1 MSTYVFKAIDIAGV
15 KAKGEVE
22 ADSKQ
27 AVSDQLKSRGLIV
40 LEIADKHASR
50 ELNLTFFESV
60 NATELA
66 VFARQLAT
74 MISSGMSILRA
85 LYVLEEQTDSK
96 MLKETIV
103 TVRKDVEAGLSLS
116 DAMSRHPKVFSMLFV
131 AMTQAGE
138 AGGVLEGSLLRV
150 ADQLE
155 KDASLRRQIKSAMVY
170 PILVV
175 VVAVGIM
182 LALCAFLIPVFINVF
197 KEFGGELPAITQ
209 VSVAASNVVTH
220 YYWAMFLVTGGVVF
234 TFIKWKKTTWGRKQ
248 WDHFRLHIPMKIGTI
263 VQEVAV
269 ARWSRT
275 LASLTSAGV
284 PLLLA
289 LDITGRTGG
298 NVAIEEAMTGVIDSV
313 KRGGT
318 IAAPLAQAPVFPT
331 MVTHMVGVG
340 EETGALDAML
350 DKVAEFYEDRVDAS
364 VKALTSI
371 MEPIMIM
378 VIGSMVGF
386 IVISMY
392 LPLFEVYNHIE
403 SGGAPHK

>member
-1 MSTYVFKAIDIAGV
+1 MSTYVFKAIDLAGV
-15 KAKGEVE
+15 KAHGEVE

-27 AVSDQLKSRGLIV
+27 AVSDQLKSRGMVV
-40 LEIADKHASR
+40 LDIADKHSSR

-85 LYVLEEQTDSK
+85 LYVLEEQTESK

-103 TVRKDVEAGLSLS
+103 AVRKDVEAGLSLS
-116 DAMSRHPKVFSMLFV
+116 DAMARHPKVFSTLFV

-138 AGGVLEGSLLRV
+138 AGGVLEGALLRV

-197 KEFGGELPAITQ
+197 KEFGGSLPTITK
-209 VSVAASNVVTH
+209 VSVLASEIVTG
-220 YYWAMFLVTGGVVF
+220 YYWAMFLVTGVVVF

-275 LASLTSAGV
+275 LASLTAAGV

-298 NVAIEEAMTGVIDSV
+298 NVAVEEAMAGVIDSV

-318 IAAPLAQAPVFPT
+318 IAAPLAQAPIFPM

-371 MEPIMIM
+371 MEPIMII
-378 VIGSMVGF
+378 VIGSLVGF

-403 SGGAPHK
+403 S